1 MAEALIT
8 REAMTSD
15 VRDWLMQELRFPV
28 MATIGSDGM
37 PSLSVIWFDLHPDR
51 DDVILLNTR
60 AGRVKEKHL
69 RRDNRL
75 SLCFEQENDYV
86 TLEGRAELVDD
97 AERSLEDIKHLA
109 RRYGDDP
116 EQFNGQHR
124 VTILMRVERAIR
136 HT

>member
-1 MAEALIT
+1 MAEALVTRTVITPET
-8 REAMTSD
+8 RE
-15 VRDWLMQELRFPV
+15 WLMQELRFPV

-37 PSLSVIWFDLHPDR
+37 PSLSVIWFDLDPDS
-51 DDVILLNTR
+51 DDIVLLNTK
-60 AGRVKEKHL
+60 AGRLKELHL

-97 AERSLEDIKHLA
+97 EERSLEEIKDLA

-116 EQFNGQHR
+116 EDFNGQHR
-124 VTILMRVERAIR
+124 VTILMRVERVIR